1 MTWDRL
7 SNDSKAVLAIAGKE
21 AGKLGHQAVGT
32 EHLLLAF
39 LREDGQ
45 LTNNLFSQGLGLN
58 YGSCFEEIV
67 NKIGKGN
74 PHSNPLGL
82 TPRVENSLIIADRVS
97 KQVSSQLVE
106 PLHILYAMVEE
117 GHGIAINII
126 QQYESVPQQ
135 TKNLIGSYLFQ
146 QGPESGTDEGQ
157 GSPSVSV
164 GSGDMTGEGQESFL
178 DQYGTDMIKKAR
190 SGKIDPVIG
199 RDKEV
204 ERMIQIM
211 GRKSKNNPILIGEP
225 GVGKTAIVE
234 GLANR
239 IVAKEVPAFLLNKRF
254 YTLDLSALVA
264 GSKYRGEFEERL
276 KNVIGEVEND
286 GNIILFIDEIHTLIG
301 AGGSEGTIDGAN
313 ILKPALARGTFQCIG
328 ATTLDE
334 FRKYFEKNA
343 ALERRFQQIL
353 VKEPTEAETLQILQ
367 GLRATYEKFHG
378 ISIDDET
385 LEAAVKLSVR
395 YIPDRFLPDKA
406 IDLLDEGSSRLKLQ
420 NQIMP
425 EDVVKIEEQIQI
437 KEKEKA
443 DAISNQSYE
452 QAAVLRD
459 ELEALK
465 KQLKESNE
473 SWEKENVKE
482 RLHLK
487 EHDIAKIVSEWTGIP
502 VENMEKSEADK
513 LMNLESTLHQRV
525 IGQDEAITVLS
536 KAVRRARSG
545 LKNPKRPSGSFLF
558 LGPTGVGKTE
568 TAKALA
574 EYLFGK
580 EEDMVRFDMSEF
592 MEKHTVSKLI
602 GAPPGYVGFDD
613 AGQLTEAVRRKPYS
627 VILFDEVEKAHPDV
641 FNIMLQLLDDGR
653 LTDGQGRTVNFRN
666 TVIIMTSNVGV
677 DRIRYINKLG
687 FNADLD
693 GKSEEKQNR
702 EKIMSEVKNIFRP
715 EFINRLDDIVVFH
728 SLTKEESNQILEL
741 LLKDVEKRVAE
752 LGIPSLEIK
761 DALKKKLLDDGF
773 DPEYGARPLKRS
785 VQSFVEDPLAD
796 AILSSA
802 IEEGKKAI
810 LDYKNE
816 RVTVTNAEDEQ
827 IEEIVEKVEE

>member
-1 MTWDRL
+1 MIWDRL

-39 LREDGQ
+39 LREDSR
-45 LTNNLFSQGLGLN
+45 LTNNLFSQGIGLN
-58 YGSCFEEIV
+58 YDSCFKDIA
-67 NKIGKGN
+67 NRIGKGSTHN
-74 PHSNPLGL
+74 NSLGL
-82 TPRVENSLIIADRVS
+82 TPRVENILIIADRVS
-97 KQVSSQLVE
+97 RQANSQLVE
-106 PLHILYAMVEE
+106 PLHILYAILGE
-117 GHGIAINII
+117 GHGIAVNII
-126 QQYESVPQQ
+126 QQYESMPQQ
-135 TKNLIGSYLFQ
+135 TKNIIGSYLFQ
-146 QGPESGTDEGQ
+146 QGSDSGSGEVQ
-157 GSPSVSV
+157 GSQNGTGFSEMS
-164 GSGDMTGEGQESFL
+164 GEGQKSFL
-178 DQYGTDMIKKAR
+178 DQYGTDIIKKAS

-211 GRKSKNNPILIGEP
+211 GRKSKNNPVLIGEP

-239 IVAKEVPAFLLNKRF
+239 IVAKKVPAFLLNKRF

-276 KNVIGEVEND
+276 KNVISEVEND

-334 FRKYFEKNA
+334 FRKYFEKDA

-367 GLRATYEKFHG
+367 GLSSTYEKFHG
-378 ISIDDET
+378 ISIDDKT

-425 EDVVKIEEQIQI
+425 EDVVKIEEQIQT

-443 DAISNQSYE
+443 DAISKQSYE

-482 RLHLK
+482 RLCLK
-487 EHDIAKIVSEWTGIP
+487 EYDIAKIVSEWTGIP

-545 LKNPKRPSGSFLF
+545 LKNPKKPSGSFLF

-580 EEDMVRFDMSEF
+580 EENMIRFDMSEF
-592 MEKHTVSKLI
+592 IEKHTVSKLI

-613 AGQLTEAVRRKPYS
+613 AGQLTEAVRRNPYS

-677 DRIRYINKLG
+677 DKIRYINKLG
-687 FNADLD
+687 FNNDVD
-693 GKSEEKQNR
+693 SESKEKQNR
-702 EKIMSEVKNIFRP
+702 EKIMSEVKNTFRP

-728 SLTKEESNQILEL
+728 SLTKDESNQILNL
-741 LLKDVEKRVAE
+741 LLKDVEKRVIE

-761 DALKKKLLDDGF
+761 DTLKKKLLDDGF
-773 DPEYGARPLKRS
+773 SSEYGARPLKRS
-785 VQSFVEDPLAD
+785 VQSFVEDSLAD
-796 AILSSA
+796 AILSST

-816 RVTVTNAEDEQ
+816 RVIVTNAEDDD
-827 IEEIVEKVEE
+827 IEETI

>member
-1 MTWDRL
+1 MTFDRL

-39 LREDGQ
+39 LREDNK

-58 YGSCFEEIV
+58 YDSCFENIA
-67 NKIGKGN
+67 NIIGKGN
-74 PHSNPLGL
+74 SHNNPLGL
-82 TPRVENSLIIADRVS
+82 TPRVENILIIADRVS
-97 KQVSSQLVE
+97 KQVGSKLVE
-106 PLHILYAMVEE
+106 PLHILYAMLEE
-117 GHGIAINII
+117 GHGIAANII

-135 TKNLIGSYLFQ
+135 IKNLTGSYLFQ
-146 QGPESGTDEGQ
+146 QAPNSGSEEEQGFQNGTGFTETSIDGQ
-157 GSPSVSV
+157 K
-164 GSGDMTGEGQESFL
+164 SFL

-190 SGKIDPVIG
+190 SGKIGPVIG

-234 GLANR
+234 GLANK
-239 IVAKEVPAFLLNKRF
+239 IVTKEVPAFLLNKRF

-286 GNIILFIDEIHTLIG
+286 GNTILFIDEIHTLIG

-334 FRKYFEKNA
+334 FRKYFEKDA

-353 VKEPTEAETLQILQ
+353 IKEPTENETLQILQ
-367 GLRATYEKFHG
+367 GLRSTYEKFHG
-378 ISIDDET
+378 ISIEDKT

-425 EDVVKIEEQIQI
+425 EDVVKIEKQIQT
-437 KEKEKA
+437 KEKKKA
-443 DAISNQSYE
+443 DFIIKQNYE
-452 QAAVLRD
+452 QAALLRD
-459 ELEALK
+459 ELEILR
-465 KQLKESNE
+465 KQLKKSNE

-487 EHDIAKIVSEWTGIP
+487 KHDIAKIVSERTNIP
-502 VENMEKSEADK
+502 IENMEKSEIDK
-513 LMNLESTLHQRV
+513 LMNLESTLHKRV
-525 IGQDEAITVLS
+525 VGQDEAISALS

-602 GAPPGYVGFDD
+602 GAPPGYVGFDN
-613 AGQLTEAVRRKPYS
+613 AGQLTESVRRNPYS
-627 VILFDEVEKAHPDV
+627 VILFDEIEKAHPDV

-653 LTDGQGRTVNFRN
+653 LTDGQGKTVNFRN
-666 TVIIMTSNVGV
+666 TVIIMTSNIGV
-677 DRIRYINKLG
+677 DKIRNINKLG
-687 FNADLD
+687 FNNDID
-693 GKSEEKQNR
+693 NKSKEKQNR
-702 EKIMSEVKNIFRP
+702 EKIMSEVKNTFRP
-715 EFINRLDDIVVFH
+715 EFINRLDDIVIFH
-728 SLTKEESNQILEL
+728 SLTKEESKQILDL
-741 LLKDVEKRVAE
+741 LIRDVEKRVIE
-752 LGIPSLEIK
+752 LGIHSLKIK
-761 DALKKKLLDDGF
+761 DDLKEKLLNDGF
-773 DPEYGARPLKRS
+773 NAEYGARPLKRS
-785 VQSFVEDPLAD
+785 VQNFIEDPLAD
-796 AILSSA
+796 AILSGT
-802 IEEGKKAI
+802 IKEDKKVV
-810 LDYKNE
+810 LDYKNK
-816 RVTVTNAEDEQ
+816 RVIVINSKDDDNDD
-827 IEEIVEKVEE
+827 IEKQLS

>member
-1 MTWDRL
+1 MIVDRL
-7 SNDSKAVLAIAGKE
+7 SNDSKTILVIAGKE
-21 AGKLGHQAVGT
+21 AGKLGHQAIGT

-39 LREDGQ
+39 LIEDGK
-45 LTNNLFSQGLGLN
+45 LTNNLFSQGLGMN
-58 YGSCFEEIV
+58 YDNCFKDIV
-67 NKIGKGN
+67 NRIGKNN
-74 PHSNPLGL
+74 PHNNPLGL
-82 TPRVENSLIIADRVS
+82 TPRVENILIIADRVR
-97 KQVSSQLVE
+97 KQVGFQLVE
-106 PLHILYAMVEE
+106 PLHLLYAMLEE
-117 GHGIAINII
+117 GHGIAVNII
-126 QQYESVPQQ
+126 QQYESIPQQ
-135 TKNLIGSYLFQ
+135 TKNLTGSYLFQ
-146 QGPESGTDEGQ
+146 KGPDNNLDEEQGFNCNGFAGTSVEGQ
-157 GSPSVSV
+157 K
-164 GSGDMTGEGQESFL
+164 SFL
-178 DQYGTDMIKKAR
+178 DQYGTDIIKKAR

-199 RDKEV
+199 RNKEV

-239 IVAKEVPAFLLNKRF
+239 IVAKEVPAFLLSKHF

-276 KNVIGEVEND
+276 KNVISEVERD

-334 FRKYFEKNA
+334 FRKYFEKDS

-353 VKEPTEAETLQILQ
+353 VKEPTEIETLQILR
-367 GLRATYEKFHG
+367 GLSLTYEKFHG

-425 EDVVKIEEQIQI
+425 EDVVKIEKQIQI
-437 KEKEKA
+437 KEKKKI
-443 DAISNQSYE
+443 DFIDKQNYE

-459 ELEALK
+459 ELEDLK
-465 KQLKESNE
+465 KQLSKSNE
-473 SWEKENVKE
+473 NWEKENTKE
-482 RLHLK
+482 KLHLK

-502 VENMEKSEADK
+502 VENMEKSEVDK
-513 LMNLESTLHQRV
+513 LMNLETTLHQRV
-525 IGQDEAITVLS
+525 IGQNEAINVLS

-580 EEDMVRFDMSEF
+580 EEDMIRFDMSEF

-602 GAPPGYVGFDD
+602 GAPPGYIGFDD
-613 AGQLTEAVRRKPYS
+613 AGRLTESVRRNPYS

-653 LTDGQGRTVNFRN
+653 LTDGQGKTVNFRN
-666 TVIIMTSNVGV
+666 AVIIMTSNVGV
-677 DRIRYINKLG
+677 DKICRINKLG
-687 FNADLD
+687 FSNDVD
-693 GKSEEKQNR
+693 SESKEKQNR
-702 EKIMSEVKNIFRP
+702 EKIMNEIKNTFRP
-715 EFINRLDDIVVFH
+715 EFINRLDDIIIFH
-728 SLTKEESNQILEL
+728 SLTKEENNQILDL
-741 LLKDVEKRVAE
+741 LLKDVEKRVIE

-761 DALKKKLLDDGF
+761 YALKKKLLDDGF
-773 DPEYGARPLKRS
+773 NPEYGARPLKRS
-785 VQSFVEDPLAD
+785 VQSFVEDPLSD
-796 AILSSA
+796 AILSS
-802 IEEGKKAI
+802 IIKKNKKVV
-810 LDYKNE
+810 LDYNNE
-816 RVTVTNAEDEQ
+816 KVIVTNAKDDNL
-827 IEEIVEKVEE
+827 

>member
-39 LREDGQ
+39 FREDGK
-45 LTNNLFSQGLGLN
+45 LINNLFSQGLGLN
-58 YGSCFEEIV
+58 YGRCFEDIA
-67 NKIGKGN
+67 NRIGKGN
-74 PHSNPLGL
+74 PHNSPLGL
-82 TPRVENSLIIADRVS
+82 TPRVENILIIADRVS
-97 KQVSSQLVE
+97 KQVGSQLVE
-106 PLHILYAMVEE
+106 PLHILYAMLEE
-117 GHGIAINII
+117 GHGIAVNII

-146 QGPESGTDEGQ
+146 QGPDNGSGEAQ
-157 GSPSVSV
+157 GSQNGTGFWEMS
-164 GSGDMTGEGQESFL
+164 GEGQKSFL
-178 DQYGTDMIKKAR
+178 DQYGTDMIKKAL
-190 SGKIDPVIG
+190 SGKIDLVIG

-286 GNIILFIDEIHTLIG
+286 GNIILFIDETHTLIG

-334 FRKYFEKNA
+334 FSKYFEKDA

-367 GLRATYEKFHG
+367 GLRSTYEKFHG

-425 EDVVKIEEQIQI
+425 EDVVKIEEQIQT

-443 DAISNQSYE
+443 DAISKQSYE

-459 ELEALK
+459 ELEVLK

-487 EHDIAKIVSEWTGIP
+487 EHNIAKIVSEWTGIP

-613 AGQLTEAVRRKPYS
+613 AGQLTEAVRRNPYT

-677 DRIRYINKLG
+677 DKIRYINKLG
-687 FNADLD
+687 FNNDVD
-693 GKSEEKQNR
+693 SESEEKQNR
-702 EKIMSEVKNIFRP
+702 KKIMSEVKNTFRP

-728 SLTKEESNQILEL
+728 SLTKEESNKILDL
-741 LLKDVEKRVAE
+741 LLRDVEKRVME
-752 LGIPSLEIK
+752 VGIPSLEIK
-761 DALKKKLLDDGF
+761 DTLKKKLLDDGF

-796 AILSSA
+796 AILSST

-816 RVTVTNAEDEQ
+816 RVIVTNAGDDC
-827 IEEIVEKVEE
+827 IEEIIEVVEE

>member
-7 SNDSKAVLAIAGKE
+7 SNDSKGLLAIAGKE

-39 LREDGQ
+39 LREDSS
-45 LTNNLFSQGLGLN
+45 LTNNLFSQGLGLS
-58 YGSCFEEIV
+58 YGSCFEEIA
-67 NKIGKGN
+67 NRIGKGN

-82 TPRVENSLIIADRVS
+82 TPRVENILVIADRVS
-97 KQVSSQLVE
+97 KQVGAQFIE
-106 PLHILYAMVEE
+106 PLHILYAMLEE
-117 GHGIAINII
+117 GHGIAISII
-126 QQYESVPQQ
+126 QQYENMPQQ

-146 QGPESGTDEGQ
+146 QNQNPEANAEGQ
-157 GSPSVSV
+157 GNM
-164 GSGDMTGEGQESFL
+164 SGDEQQGNNQESFL

-239 IVAKEVPAFLLNKRF
+239 IVAKDVPAFLLNKRF

-276 KNVIGEVEND
+276 KNVIGEVEDD

-334 FRKYFEKNA
+334 FRKYFEKDA

-353 VKEPTEAETLQILQ
+353 VKEPTEAETVQILQ

-425 EDVVKIEEQIQI
+425 EDIVTIEEQIGQ
-437 KEKEKA
+437 KEKEKKE
-443 DAISNQSYE
+443 AIANQSYE

-459 ELEALK
+459 ELESLK
-465 KQLKESNE
+465 TQLKDSNE
-473 SWEKENVKE
+473 RWEKNNVNE

-525 IGQDEAITVLS
+525 IGQDEAIVALS

-613 AGQLTEAVRRKPYS
+613 AGQLTEAVRRNPYS

-677 DRIRYINKLG
+677 ERIRYINKLG
-687 FNADLD
+687 FNMDSD
-693 GKSEEKQNR
+693 KQEQKETK
-702 EKIMSEVKNIFRP
+702 EKIMSEVKATFRP

-728 SLTKEESNQILEL
+728 SLTKEESNEILEL
-741 LLKDVEKRVAE
+741 LLKDVEERVKE
-752 LGIPSLEIK
+752 IGIPALEIK
-761 DALKKKLLDDGF
+761 ADLKKKLLDDGF

-785 VQSFVEDPLAD
+785 VQSLVEDPLAD
-796 AILSSA
+796 AILSSSIA
-802 IEEGKKAI
+802 EGKKAI

-816 RVTVTNAEDEQ
+816 RVIVTDETDDAIEAMAAEA
-827 IEEIVEKVEE
+827 VEEEK